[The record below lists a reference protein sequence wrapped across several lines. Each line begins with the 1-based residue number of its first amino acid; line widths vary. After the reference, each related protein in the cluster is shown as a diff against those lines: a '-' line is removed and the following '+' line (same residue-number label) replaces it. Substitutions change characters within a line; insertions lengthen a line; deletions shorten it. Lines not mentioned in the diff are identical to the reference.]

1 MRCWSLHCI
10 HKIWG
15 KSRSRGLSSPPPNRD
30 KDVARKSP
38 LQKERKK
45 IDRGGGG
52 GYPMEWKRKCTIQSP
67 YLQTNRK
74 YKHYCIWNQSKH
86 QEELNSDIASV
97 IHVFSNKIGH
107 LLKINKGSLKKWV
120 IDWFPSNGLQLILLS
135 FLIRG
140 CSITFFLY
148 IFYWFCRIST
158 IARFRSSGWFRINIH
173 VWFYQRLVLKVP

>member
-1 MRCWSLHCI
+1 MLKPSLHTQNLGQVQVQGPEQPTTKQRQRRCQ
-10 HKIWG
+10 KVTFA
-15 KSRSRGLSSPPPNRD
+15 KRKEKNRQG
-30 KDVARKSP
+30 R
-38 LQKERKK
+38 
-45 IDRGGGG
+45 GGG